1 MSTSSSVNQ
10 DLYDIIEEILA
21 KSKRSLIYSNSNY
34 LTTES
39 AIERKENV
47 NNRSLKDLLK
57 AKENLNTIK
66 EKLSNDPIKYRK
78 ELDRISRIESKL
90 EVSIE
95 KAEKREILV
104 ALQALKKDPKRNLL
118 KLLESKN
125 KLDQLKSKLEENPR
139 KFRVQLKRIE
149 VLENK
154 FNQMID
160 SAKRHSIR
168 RAIMYIQKNP
178 KRFREELNRFNEI
191 EEKLKKG
198 LEKIQD
204 KENAREKAK
213 DKEKAKTKEKDLDLI
228 R

>member
-21 KSKRSLIYSNSNY
+21 KSKRSLIYSNSNH

-39 AIERKENV
+39 ATERKENV

-139 KFRVQLKRIE
+139 KYRVQLKRIE
-149 VLENK
+149 ILENK

-198 LEKIQD
+198 LENIQD
-204 KENAREKAK
+204 KENAREKNK

>member
-21 KSKRSLIYSNSNY
+21 KSKRSLIYSNH

-39 AIERKENV
+39 ATERKENV

-66 EKLSNDPIKYRK
+66 EKLSKDPRKYRK

-139 KFRVQLKRIE
+139 KYRVQIKRIE
-149 VLENK
+149 GLEYK

-198 LEKIQD
+198 LENIQD
-204 KENAREKAK
+204 KENAREKDK